1 MLLDLNQ
8 SPSIS
13 IILLEVLR
21 ILEAIWYHDSA
32 VLDWVQGFSD
42 SWVVVFVEKKIF
54 DLLAPLFFGPNY
66 FLSSRGD
73 PFVELGFS
81 GA

>member
-1 MLLDLNQ
+1 MT
-8 SPSIS
+8 
-13 IILLEVLR
+13 VLYW
-21 ILEAIWYHDSA
+21 IGF
-32 VLDWVQGFSD
+32 QGFSD

-66 FLSSRGD
+66 FLSSQGD